1 MHCITAEYMTEAT
14 WYSIIFDFN
23 ATALLLVTTVH
34 DTHTH
39 ATGKRLTDRQCMKST
54 GNQGIKVRKMP
65 SPSSTISHLQQQ
77 LHKTSP
83 NKILLGDRN
92 TPLFDEDAML
102 PLTAISF
109 KRSHF
114 KHPIFLSYLCHMYMH
129 IFVTLDTEVL
139 DHMNNRKRWE
149 ASCLE
154 ENPKSIS
161 LHSGFVRFNGHKE
174 NEQFSVFRYFQVR
187 KFSAMVLS

>member
-23 ATALLLVTTVH
+23 ATALLLVTTIH

-39 ATGKRLTDRQCMKST
+39 ATGKRLTDRQCMKSI

-77 LHKTSP
+77 LPKTSP

-139 DHMNNRKRWE
+139 DHMNNRK
-149 ASCLE
+149 
-154 ENPKSIS
+154 KVV
-161 LHSGFVRFNGHKE
+161 GFM
-174 NEQFSVFRYFQVR
+174 S
-187 KFSAMVLS
+187 